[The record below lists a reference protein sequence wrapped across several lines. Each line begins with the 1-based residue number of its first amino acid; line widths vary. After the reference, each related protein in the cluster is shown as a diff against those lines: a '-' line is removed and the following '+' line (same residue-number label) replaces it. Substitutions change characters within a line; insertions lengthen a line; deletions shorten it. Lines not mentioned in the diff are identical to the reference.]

1 MVTVKALRTTLD
13 ETGFIK
19 KGHTSQMSQ
28 RRAKLLVDKGLVE
41 ILSEDDGTEEVA
53 PVVRGG
59 VRIKDVTGNIS
70 ATDERKVI
78 KKDQPVK
85 IGPEPV
91 VGKVQ
96 TGMPKDYAGKVIE
109 TERGSAIMGNPGP
122 EMVVLPDGGTIII
135 KTDDKAL
142 EPIPE
147 KAETSKTEPAE
158 TRKAEVKETPK
169 KKYA

>member
-19 KGHTSQMSQ
+19 KGHTSQMGQ
-28 RRAKLLVDKGLVE
+28 RRAELMAAKGLVE
-41 ILSEDDGTEEVA
+41 ILSEDDGTEETA

-59 VRIKDVTGNIS
+59 VRIKDVTGNVS
-70 ATDERKVI
+70 ATDERKVV

-91 VGKVQ
+91 SGQVQ
-96 TGMPKDYAGKVIE
+96 TGMPKSYIDEVEE
-109 TERGSAIMGNPGP
+109 TESQ
-122 EMVVLPDGGTIII
+122 
-135 KTDDKAL
+135 

-158 TRKAEVKETPK
+158 TQKAEVKETPK
-169 KKYA
+169 KKYS

>member
-19 KGHTSQMSQ
+19 KGHTSQMGE

-53 PVVRGG
+53 TVVRGG
-59 VRIKDVTGNIS
+59 VRIKDVTGDIS

-85 IGPEPV
+85 LGVETVANDGKKMPESY
-91 VGKVQ
+91 
-96 TGMPKDYAGKVIE
+96 T
-109 TERGSAIMGNPGP
+109 
-122 EMVVLPDGGTIII
+122 DGTQ
-135 KTDDKAL
+135 KADVP

-158 TRKAEVKETPK
+158 TQKAEVKETPK
-169 KKYA
+169 KKYS

>member
-19 KGHTSQMSQ
+19 KGHTSQMGE

-41 ILSEDDGTEEVA
+41 ILSEDDGTEEEVKQ
-53 PVVRGG
+53 VRGG
-59 VRIKDVTGNIS
+59 VRIKDVTGDIS

-91 VGKVQ
+91 SGHVQ
-96 TGMPKDYAGKVIE
+96 NGMPKSYIDEVEE
-109 TERGSAIMGNPGP
+109 TESQ
-122 EMVVLPDGGTIII
+122 
-135 KTDDKAL
+135 

-158 TRKAEVKETPK
+158 TQKAEVKETPK